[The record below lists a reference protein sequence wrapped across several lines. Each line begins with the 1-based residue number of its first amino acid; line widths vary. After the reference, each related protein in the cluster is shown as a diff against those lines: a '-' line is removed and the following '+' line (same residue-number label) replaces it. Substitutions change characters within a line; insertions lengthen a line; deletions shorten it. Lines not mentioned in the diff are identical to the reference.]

1 MPDPDRILQSLSFPA
16 SYLDAGES
24 IVREKGLDVAE
35 FYQFCG
41 VTYPRVALPWQ
52 TINGKQMQ
60 RAMARFLQTHTAGVP
75 PLVSYMAHCAVTTH
89 GPIGVLAITAR
100 NMGEALQGALDYS
113 SLVMPA
119 YAMRRHDV
127 HDQVHMVFERQH
139 DFGEVNDFFTETV
152 VAAFLQIGPFLSRL
166 PTHLPEVH
174 FRHAPLGPVADYEQA
189 FNARFLFNSQQ
200 DKIVLAREDL
210 SIPLLAPSRTSHML
224 MKATLEQQ
232 QQLRPQSR
240 PVTQEVR
247 RLLNKAVRENLVIDL
262 AKMAHTLAMSA
273 RTLSRRLQQEGT
285 TLPQLRAEASI
296 AYAEVLLLET
306 SKSILQ
312 IANASGF
319 QDAAAFTR
327 AFRRGTGRT
336 PTQLRQGTRREATAP
351 SSAPATWRVEHT
363 IDR

>member
-1 MPDPDRILQSLSFPA
+1 
-16 SYLDAGES
+16 
-24 IVREKGLDVAE
+24 
-35 FYQFCG
+35 
-41 VTYPRVALPWQ
+41 
-52 TINGKQMQ
+52 
-60 RAMARFLQTHTAGVP
+60 
-75 PLVSYMAHCAVTTH
+75 MAHCAVTMH

-100 NMGEALQGALDYS
+100 NLGEALQGALAYA

-127 HDQVHMVFERQH
+127 RDQVHMVCERQH

-174 FRHAPLGPVADYEQA
+174 FRHAPLGPVADYEAA
-189 FNARFLFNSQQ
+189 FPARFIFNSQQ

-210 SIPLLAPSRTSHML
+210 RIPLLAPSRTSHML

-232 QQLRPQSR
+232 QQLHPHSR

-247 RLLNKAVRENLVIDL
+247 RLLDKAVRENQAVNL
-262 AKMAHTLAMSA
+262 AQVAQTLAMSA

-285 TLPQLRAEASI
+285 TLPQLRTEASV

-306 SKSILQ
+306 NKSILQ
-312 IANASGF
+312 IANAAGF
-319 QDAAAFTR
+319 LDAAAFTR

-336 PTQLRQGTRREATAP
+336 PTQLRQGARHDA
-351 SSAPATWRVEHT
+351 SLPAGAA
-363 IDR
+363 